1 MLLLDLPGQ
10 RLVLLRCC
18 RHLPFFQTV
27 VEAVD
32 LRDRLE
38 DRVSVLRRHG
48 IEFPDAA
55 LAVHF
60 FGRTQIGVQLAQ
72 RGGSG
77 IFVSVHRVQIAT
89 GTTPGSGCTS
99 CFVSAHR
106 VQIAT
111 CFSPLSLGGIFFVSA
126 HRVQIATYP
135 KSRAD
140 TNIKLCLSAPRAD
153 RNSGDATFTT
163 RSGSLSQRTACRSQR
178 QMCTKHRV
186 RICGMRCESVDSF
199 SQHEDLLRADYFPEL
214 FCYQSS
220 LCCH

>member
-1 MLLLDLPGQ
+1 MRTGRPVPGAAP
-10 RLVLLRCC
+10 RSAGPAPRPLRCC

-60 FGRTQIGVQLAQ
+60 FGRTQIGVQLVQ

-77 IFVSVHRVQIAT
+77 I
-89 GTTPGSGCTS
+89 
-99 CFVSAHR
+99 FVSAHR

-111 CFSPLSLGGIFFVSA
+111 AEV
-126 HRVQIATYP
+126 
-135 KSRAD
+135 AD
-140 TNIKLCLSAPRAD
+140 LALHPVLCLSAPRAD
-153 RNSGDATFTT
+153 RNRAQSDAGQRPCLCLSAPLADRNSGAAAQFAF
-163 RSGSLSQRTACRSQR
+163 RISLSQRTACRSQR
-178 QMCTKHRV
+178 QMCIKHRV
-186 RICGMRCESVDSF
+186 RICGMRCKSVDSF

-220 LCCH
+220 LRCH

>member
-18 RHLPFFQTV
+18 RHPPFFQTV

-126 HRVQIATYP
+126 HRVQIATANVH
-135 KSRAD
+135 K
-140 TNIKLCLSAPRAD
+140 APRAD
-153 RNSGDATFTT
+153 LWNA
-163 RSGSLSQRTACRSQR
+163 L
-178 QMCTKHRV
+178 
-186 RICGMRCESVDSF
+186 
-199 SQHEDLLRADYFPEL
+199 
-214 FCYQSS
+214 
-220 LCCH
+220 